1 MRHTLLQTLL
11 FLTAVALSFFIG
23 LDEARAQF
31 VGNPLAVSGLQ
42 INNLSQ
48 FKGQYLTVYYTNSHA
63 AGIGLD
69 PDHVQIV
76 RAYIVLRNIPIK
88 ADSLTLTPQSIT
100 WIGVEKPNLL
110 VLVVHSNPDYLW
122 LNGDLSVPELPGG
135 MEPEG
140 HNDHT
145 AVSTLS
151 IRSINRLPKINDHP
165 SFEFGSSAP
174 SGVIMAPIRLLKN
187 TLIK

>member
-1 MRHTLLQTLL
+1 MKHTLLQTIL
-11 FLTAVALSFFIG
+11 FLTALILGLLTG

-31 VGNPLAVSGLQ
+31 LGNPLAVSGLQ

-48 FKGQYLTVYYTNSHA
+48 FKDQYLTVYYTNSHA

-76 RAYIVLRNIPIK
+76 RAYIALQNIPIK
-88 ADSLTLTPQSIT
+88 ADSIVLTPQSIT
-100 WIGVEKPNLL
+100 WIGIEKPNLL

-122 LNGDLSVPELPGG
+122 LNGDFSVPELPGG
-135 MEPEG
+135 MEAVG

-145 AVSTLS
+145 MVSTLS
-151 IRSINRLPKINDHP
+151 IRSIDRLPRLNELP
-165 SFEFGSSAP
+165 TFEFGSSSP
-174 SGVIMAPIRLLKN
+174 SGIIVAPIRLLRRNFK
-187 TLIK
+187 